1 MWGSPR
7 RALSSSPMISNIH
20 IHGAGPP
27 HFPQKFLASRTTTPR
42 TYQPACTTRSMLRTS
57 RNPLR
62 PCSKR
67 VSTKFLRS
75 GSRHRPRVR
84 AYRAFHEATTDI
96 RRRFATPQYRYYLF
110 RMWSHIIVGLRRR
123 PSQRSPPGS
132 APAIVGAQ
140 ARSRATCS
148 RRGQRYCP

>member
-1 MWGSPR
+1 MHRRMKYATHLPQPPPSP
-7 RALSSSPMISNIH
+7 A
-20 IHGAGPP
+20 
-27 HFPQKFLASRTTTPR
+27 
-42 TYQPACTTRSMLRTS
+42 
-57 RNPLR
+57 PLR

-148 RRGQRYCP
+148 RRGQRYSPSKHLGGDIKESGARTRQTGDSLEAMIAGMGTTTPKLLLL

>member
-1 MWGSPR
+1 M
-7 RALSSSPMISNIH
+7 ALDHPI
-20 IHGAGPP
+20 
-27 HFPQKFLASRTTTPR
+27 FLINFYHLVP
-42 TYQPACTTRSMLRTS
+42 
-57 RNPLR
+57 PLR
-62 PCSKR
+62 GATDPHAPTHEVCDAPHATPSITRPPPAKQYANI
-67 VSTKFLRS
+67 TKFLRS

-84 AYRAFHEATTDI
+84 SYRAFSGAPTDI
-96 RRRFATPQYRYYLF
+96 RRRFAAPQYRYYLF

-148 RRGQRYCP
+148 RRGQRYSP